1 MSAVVVTLSTCP
13 KSQCSLMSEKQGRI
27 TDIGSMRRRSLTRFR
42 WGQPLHWHGS
52 LANALV
58 LYCTVG
64 VLQSQA
70 LVYNMSLIY
79 WCGANK
85 VKVNIIA
92 EKVMIGTIRF
102 TLSVHESRSIPN
114 ESACVAHALFGI
126 HWPQRHRETD
136 GRREGG
142 WGEYTHTEAPAYKV
156 HGYEVFSVM
165 TRL

>member
-1 MSAVVVTLSTCP
+1 M
-13 KSQCSLMSEKQGRI
+13 G
-27 TDIGSMRRRSLTRFR
+27 
-42 WGQPLHWHGS
+42 
-52 LANALV
+52 
-58 LYCTVG
+58 VG